1 MARSAADYGN
11 MREFLHELIPVR
23 LTPRAEQRARTSQ
36 EQLMHAGQHRAVS
49 VADIQRLMSR
59 EFGKE
64 HD

>member
-1 MARSAADYGN
+1 
-11 MREFLHELIPVR
+11 MREFLHELIPVQ
-23 LTPRAEQRARTSQ
+23 LTPRAEQRARTIQ